1 MLKRVVSDSAAYKEV
16 ESAFGKLNDEAHS
29 ADGFLAKIAN
39 QHTSLTN
46 DAGYAIITGAIPRT
60 IDVEK

>member
-1 MLKRVVSDSAAYKEV
+1 M
-16 ESAFGKLNDEAHS
+16 
-29 ADGFLAKIAN
+29 AKIAN